1 MKKLLAGVAHFQS
14 RVFPEHQEQFE
25 KIAFEQNPRALFITC
40 ADSRVMPNLITQ
52 SNPGELFQCRD
63 VGNIVPPYGGAYGGV
78 SATIEYSISVL
89 GVKHVI
95 VCGHSDCGAMRALLN
110 QDKIAKFPSVL
121 GWLQHAEAAR
131 RTVLESGQTLPEDEL
146 LLMMIEQNVRAQLT
160 NLKTHPAVASKMAR
174 GELTVHGWV
183 YDIQHGTVSILNPEN
198 DVFEKVGPE
207 ERGAIV
213 ESWQPGEAPIL

>member
-14 RVFPEHQEQFE
+14 RVFPEHREQFA

-110 QDKIAKFPSVL
+110 HDKIERFPAVL

-131 RTVLESGQTLPEDEL
+131 RTVLESGLNLAADDL
-146 LLMMIEQNVRAQLT
+146 LLMMIEQNVRAQLI
-160 NLKTHPAVASKMAR
+160 NLRTHPAVASKMAR

-183 YDIQHGTVSILNPEN
+183 YDIQHGTVSILNPET

-207 ERGAIV
+207 QPGAIV
-213 ESWQPGEAPIL
+213 ESWQPGEAAIL

>member
-14 RVFPEHQEQFE
+14 RVFPEHQEHFA

-63 VGNIVPPYGGAYGGV
+63 VGNIVPPWGGAYGGV

-110 QDKIAKFPSVL
+110 HDKIAKFPAVL

-131 RTVLESGQTLPEDEL
+131 RTVLESGLTLPEDGML
-146 LLMMIEQNVRAQLT
+146 QMMIEENVRAQLT

-183 YDIQHGTVSILNPEN
+183 YDIQHGTVSILNPETN
-198 DVFEKVGPE
+198 AFEMVGPE
-207 ERGAIV
+207 QPGVIV
-213 ESWQPGEAPIL
+213 ESWQPGEAAIL